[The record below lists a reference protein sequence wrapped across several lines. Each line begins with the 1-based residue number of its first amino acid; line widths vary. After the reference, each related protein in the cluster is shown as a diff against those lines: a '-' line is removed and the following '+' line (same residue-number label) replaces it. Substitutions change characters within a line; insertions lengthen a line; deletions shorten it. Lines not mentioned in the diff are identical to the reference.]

1 MKRSRKA
8 VEQAHEGL
16 AKKQRGREEGF
27 RRAAEIARR
36 FPLRGRRVHSTVPV
50 IWESARAQSLH
61 YGP

>member
-1 MKRSRKA
+1 M
-8 VEQAHEGL
+8 EQAHEGL